1 MAAGIAQVIT
11 GNPLLTISATLAVAV
26 VKSFAS
32 VGVNVTDRVCEPAP
46 RTVPA
51 VGAYTKEPA
60 TLAVASSCVR
70 LSAVP
75 KLIAAGVAQVKVGV
89 PFPIGIVKV

>member
-1 MAAGIAQVIT
+1 MIT
-11 GNPLLTISATLAVAV
+11 GNPLLTISVTLAVAV
-26 VKSFAS
+26 VNPFAF

-46 RTVPA
+46 STVPA
-51 VGAYTKEPA
+51 AGAYTKVPA
-60 TLAVASSCVR
+60 TLAVASSCVP

-89 PFPIGIVKV
+89 PFPMVIVKV

>member
-11 GNPLLTISATLAVAV
+11 GNPLLTISVTLAVAV
-26 VKSFAS
+26 VKSLAS

-46 RTVPA
+46 STVPA
-51 VGAYTKEPA
+51 AGAYTKEPA
-60 TLAVASSCVR
+60 TLAIASSCVP

-89 PFPIGIVKV
+89 PFPMVIVNV